1 MNRLTSAWA
10 CARGATEVIT
20 QVPPLAV
27 SVSAGSSSSPRMTP
41 KVQITES
48 HIWPQVSA
56 PTPAMA
62 SSSEAYSWV
71 APNRRACARLNSTGS
86 TAMIRRAPATRA
98 PWTALMP
105 TPPMPRTAT
114 VSPGRT
120 PARLTAEPNPVATPA
135 HSQRAPLPRDV
146 GAHLAHRG
154 LREQLVVKKTAELRE
169 PRDRLVPDPVRD
181 AAVGDDP
188 GIEQLHAQVAEVGL
202 AAQARRA
209 RAA

>member
-27 SVSAGSSSSPRMTP
+27 SASAGSSSSPRMTP

-62 SSSEAYSWV
+62 SSSEAKAWV
-71 APNRRACARLNSTGS
+71 APNRWACSRLNSTGS

-120 PARLTAEPNPVATPA
+120 PARLTAEP
-135 HSQRAPLPRDV
+135 
-146 GAHLAHRG
+146 
-154 LREQLVVKKTAELRE
+154 RE

-181 AAVGDDP
+181 AAVGDYP
-188 GIEQLHAQVAEVGL
+188 GVEQLHAQVAQVSL

-209 RAA
+209 RAAGRDERHRHVVTGRHRGHAGADLRDLAGALVTVDDRVVR